1 MLAMLRCGAMSEV
14 LSTAMRPAPA
24 PATPRLPARSQ
35 GIGAGLPDTVEFF
48 AKQNVK
54 IMPSGQDPMR
64 KFEREQVERWE
75 RIAALAKIELQ

>member
-1 MLAMLRCGAMSEV
+1 MKCSQPQCALP
-14 LSTAMRPAPA
+14 PAPA
-24 PATPRLPARSQ
+24 PTPHLPARSQ

-75 RIAALAKIELQ
+75 RITALAKIELQ